1 MTQDLFS
8 YPGGRVGFA
17 LLLMRASLVVLLISA
32 ANVIPISAPWLAVST
47 LMLSATLS
55 MGFAVR
61 ITATLSAMTI
71 AITAWP
77 FDGTQGMPFLV
88 CALNALAL
96 ALMGPGSYSIDAI
109 AFGRRTVQF

>member
-1 MTQDLFS
+1 MTQVLFS

-17 LLLMRASLVVLLISA
+17 LLLMRASLVILVITV
-32 ANVIPISAPWLAVST
+32 NVIPIPASWLAVST
-47 LMLSATLS
+47 LLLSATLS

-61 ITATLSAMTI
+61 ITATLCAVTI
-71 AITAWP
+71 AVTGWP
-77 FDGTQGMPFLV
+77 FDGTNDMPFLV